1 MAVVE
6 SKFTPLHFPSISC
19 EDISMMSQ
27 PLLRLIVAYAMGV
40 FFLVE
45 SFNPNFWRA
54 NIATWNPIVHV
65 FIAMFG
71 VACII
76 QAVVIHRQLRSQKG

>member
-1 MAVVE
+1 
-6 SKFTPLHFPSISC
+6 
-19 EDISMMSQ
+19 
-27 PLLRLIVAYAMGV
+27 MGV